1 MERYARKCDTTGKG
15 MNEGFVVGS
24 GDLHFSEREHLIK
37 WLMGVAEE
45 ENLKFKSNEL
55 MLNHYYEHEMYYYTE
70 WEEIDDEIYPLDSS
84 DVYYDKDG
92 NEYELFKN

>member
-1 MERYARKCDTTGKG
+1 MERYARKCDATGKG
-15 MNEGFVVGS
+15 MNKGFVVGS
-24 GDLHFSEREHLIK
+24 GDLHFSKREHLIK
-37 WLMGVAEE
+37 WLVGVAEE

>member
-1 MERYARKCDTTGKG
+1 MERYARKCDATGMG
-15 MNEGFVVGS
+15 MNEGFVVGA

-70 WEEIDDEIYPLDSS
+70 WEEIDDDY
-84 DVYYDKDG
+84 YYDEDG
-92 NEYELFKN
+92 NEYEL